1 MRNPIP
7 KFPFIITPFEGK
19 KTGQFS
25 DDSLQMP
32 PLHRNVDD
40 IVQSIEKL
48 LNQSITVEEKI
59 SKMLEKIGFLES
71 AFDEFLESNQDRDK
85 MAHFFTGL
93 IPILD
98 NLNFL
103 TRAVENSGEKEWKK
117 GIAIFYEKLFHLFRE
132 YHFETLAEIGM
143 TFDPSI
149 HEAVGTVN
157 HPELP
162 TGSIAEVVLKGWK
175 YKKRIL
181 RYAKVVVVKEEK

>member
-1 MRNPIP
+1 MRNPMP
-7 KFPFIITPFEGK
+7 KFPFIITPIEGK
-19 KTGQFS
+19 KTDQFS
-25 DDSLQMP
+25 TDSLQMP
-32 PLHRNVDD
+32 PLHRNMNG
-40 IVQSIEKL
+40 IIQSIEKL
-48 LNQSITVEEKI
+48 LNQNITFEEKI

-71 AFDEFLESNQDRDK
+71 AFDEFLESNQDRDE
-85 MAHFFTGL
+85 MANFFTGL

-103 TRAVENSGEKEWKK
+103 TQAVENSGEKEWNK
-117 GIAIFYEKLFHLFRE
+117 GISIFYEKLFNLFRE

-143 TFDPSI
+143 TFDPSV

-157 HPELP
+157 NPELP